1 MYERGHKC
9 LAIFG
14 NIDRMKKTPIRAV
27 LATNLRQAMAAHPT
41 LDTQMR
47 LAQKSGIAQ
56 RTVGRMLNGEV
67 DPQLGHVERVAEAL
81 GVTVTDLLTDYTSGV
96 AELRYDRQK
105 FAKLSLADRAK
116 IESFIEF
123 TFVSQDKNSVS
134 DAPFKYSEAMKPT
147 PAQEEM
153 VKRVAQR
160 DLSNKTLS
168 IDEDQTKPHGGRR
181 GRR

>member
-1 MYERGHKC
+1 
-9 LAIFG
+9 
-14 NIDRMKKTPIRAV
+14 MKKTPILTV
-27 LATNLRQAMAAHPT
+27 LATNLRQAMARHPT

-47 LAQKSGIAQ
+47 LGQRSGISQ

-67 DPQLGHVERVAEAL
+67 NPQLGHVEAVADAL
-81 GVTVTDLLTDYTSGV
+81 GVTVTELLTDYSSG
-96 AELRYDRQK
+96 APELRYDRQK
-105 FAKLSLADRAK
+105 FAKLSPEDRAK

-123 TFVSQDKNSVS
+123 TFVSQDKGSSS
-134 DAPFKYSEAMKPT
+134 DAPFKYSEVIKAS

>member
-1 MYERGHKC
+1 MGH
-9 LAIFG
+9 
-14 NIDRMKKTPIRAV
+14 MKKTPIRTV

-47 LAQKSGIAQ
+47 LAQRSGMSQ

-67 DPQLGHVERVAEAL
+67 DPQLGHVEAVAEAL
-81 GVTVTDLLTDYTSGV
+81 GVTVTDLLTDYSSGV

-105 FAKLSLADRAK
+105 FAKLSQEDRAK

-134 DAPFKYSEAMKPT
+134 DAPFKYSEVIKAT

-168 IDEDQTKPHGGRR
+168 IDEDQTKPHGGKR

>member
-1 MYERGHKC
+1 
-9 LAIFG
+9 
-14 NIDRMKKTPIRAV
+14 MKKISIRTV
-27 LATNLRQAMAAHPT
+27 LATNLRKAMATHPT

-47 LAQKSGIAQ
+47 LAQRSGMSQ

-67 DPQLGHVERVAEAL
+67 DPQLGHVEAVAEAL
-81 GVTVTDLLTDYTSGV
+81 GVTVTDLLTDYSSGV
-96 AELRYDRQK
+96 PELRYDRQK
-105 FAKLSLADRAK
+105 FAKLPAADRAK

-123 TFVSQDKNSVS
+123 TFVSQDKSSAS
-134 DAPFKYSEAMKPT
+134 DAPFKYSEVIKAT

-168 IDEDQTKPHGGRR
+168 IDEDQTKPHGGKR

>member
-1 MYERGHKC
+1 
-9 LAIFG
+9 
-14 NIDRMKKTPIRAV
+14 MKKTPIRTV

-47 LAQKSGIAQ
+47 LAQRSGIAQ

-67 DPQLGHVERVAEAL
+67 DPQLGHVEAVADAL
-81 GVTVTDLLTDYTSGV
+81 GVAVTDLLTDYSSKV

-105 FAKLSLADRAK
+105 FAKLSPEDQAK

-123 TFVSQDKNSVS
+123 TFVSQDKSSVS
-134 DAPFKYSEAMKPT
+134 DAPFKYSEVVKAT

-160 DLSNKTLS
+160 NPSNKTMS